1 MTAEEAGFDSV
12 RMMDHFYQMT
22 NVNPRTDPMPEAY
35 TLLGALAART
45 TAVSLGTMVTG
56 VTYRNPALV
65 ARAQVLSPERIVE
78 LTFNDTGGVSVSRVN
93 HLVHHLRFS
102 LGWNPQGDDDSPLET
117 LDGQGYCWRPDT

>member
-1 MTAEEAGFDSV
+1 
-12 RMMDHFYQMT
+12 
-22 NVNPRTDPMPEAY
+22 
-35 TLLGALAART
+35 
-45 TAVSLGTMVTG
+45 MVTG